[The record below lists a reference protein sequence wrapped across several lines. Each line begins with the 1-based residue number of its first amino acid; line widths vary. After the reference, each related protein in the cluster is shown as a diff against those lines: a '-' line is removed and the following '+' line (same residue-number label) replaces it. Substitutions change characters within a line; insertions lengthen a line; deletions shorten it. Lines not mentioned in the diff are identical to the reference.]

1 MLKVVE
7 LFAGVGGFRI
17 GLEGWKGKSSSSKF
31 KKKLDNNFE
40 VIWSNQWEPLTPTKQ
55 DASKIYSSRWPN
67 SNHSNENIEKVIED
81 NFNIIPKNFDVL
93 VGGFPCQ
100 DYSVAAIL
108 KHSSGIKGKKGVLW
122 WSIHDILNGLTNKPR
137 YLILENVDR
146 LLKSPSN
153 QRGRDFA
160 IMLKCLSD
168 LGYVVEWRVINA
180 ADYGFAQ
187 RRRRVFIVAY
197 HNQNKKIIKS
207 IKKDNGKKWISSDG
221 VLASAFKIEEGK
233 IFSEFQIIGDAGE
246 LTESFG
252 KNLKKSP
259 FENTGIF
266 IGDKVL
272 TFKSNPVIKKPEPLL
287 KNLDSEPVAKE
298 FYIDK
303 NDLKKWR
310 KLKDANSTEREK
322 DGFKYKYSM
331 GKIGFDDINKPS
343 RTIITSEGGKTPS
356 RFKHIIEIDGNHRR
370 LTPRELERLN
380 GFPEDWTLHDG
391 VTNNKRA
398 FFMGNALVCGVVE
411 LIGKSLFNI
420 FNKYE
425 K

>member
-31 KKKLDNNFE
+31 KKKLDKNFE

-100 DYSVAAIL
+100 DYSVASIL
-108 KHSSGIKGKKGVLW
+108 KHSGGIKGKKGVLW
-122 WSIHDILNGLTNKPR
+122 WSIHDILMKTKKKPK

-197 HNQNKKIIKS
+197 YNQNKKIIKS

-221 VLASAFKIEEGK
+221 VLASAFKIEEDK
-233 IFSEFQIIGDAGE
+233 IFSEFQITGKPEE
-246 LTESFG
+246 LTNSFG
-252 KNLKKSP
+252 ENLKKSP
-259 FENTGIF
+259 FENTGIM
-266 IGDKVL
+266 IEDKVL
-272 TFKSNPVIKKPEPLL
+272 TFKSNPVIKMSEPLL

-298 FYIDK
+298 FYIQE
-303 NDLKKWR
+303 NDLEKWR
-310 KLKDANSTEREK
+310 KLKDANSVEREK

-331 GKIGFDDINKPS
+331 GKIGFDDVNKPS

-356 RFKHIIEIDGNHRR
+356 RFKHIIERNGNYRR

-391 VTNNKRA
+391 VTDNKRA

-420 FNKYE
+420 FSKYE
-425 K
+425 